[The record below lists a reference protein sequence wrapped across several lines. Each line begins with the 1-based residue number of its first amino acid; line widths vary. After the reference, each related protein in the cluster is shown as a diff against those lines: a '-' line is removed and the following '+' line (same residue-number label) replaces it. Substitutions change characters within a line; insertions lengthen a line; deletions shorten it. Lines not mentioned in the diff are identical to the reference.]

1 MFGKD
6 ENVRNYCVYFTRGTT
21 ESNKSTLRGF
31 FSLNVSAKTPEEAA
45 VKGEIEANKGFEKG
59 AHVIKVVE
67 IEPISIFQWN
77 KIGESEPAKGEDVL
91 LYYSD
96 GIINRAT
103 YIGNG
108 KFVDYL
114 DGYELGTVYPD
125 TDYPVLYWALTP
137 KIPKGE

>member
-1 MFGKD
+1 MK
-6 ENVRNYCVYFTRGTT
+6 NYCVYLNADGH
-21 ESNKSTLRGF
+21 RGF

-77 KIGESEPAKGEDVL
+77 KIGESEPAKDEDVL
-91 LYYSD
+91 LYYND
-96 GIINRAT
+96 GQIVRAKHK
-103 YIGNG
+103 GNG
-108 KFVDYL
+108 YYL
-114 DGYELGTVYPD
+114 DYVEGYELGTVYPD